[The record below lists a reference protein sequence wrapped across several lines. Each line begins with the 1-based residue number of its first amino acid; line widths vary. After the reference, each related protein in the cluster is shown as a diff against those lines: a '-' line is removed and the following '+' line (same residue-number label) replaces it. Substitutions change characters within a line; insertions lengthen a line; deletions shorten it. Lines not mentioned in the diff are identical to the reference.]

1 MSKRKKNTTKAKPS
15 TNRQSARTSKSR
27 KWRDLRQFSLVFIL
41 LAGVVGSG
49 LAAFKY
55 SYDASHDL
63 AVIGKGVPTIVQIHD
78 PNCPLCN
85 QLRSNASSAADRFG
99 DRLLYRIA
107 DIKTPQ
113 GLQLQRRHDVP
124 HVTLLLFD
132 GKGELRR
139 VLTGVKSNAVLY
151 RAFEAHLERWGPDRE
166 KRTEDRDAQS

>member
-1 MSKRKKNTTKAKPS
+1 MSKRKKNTNKARPS
-15 TNRQSARTSKSR
+15 ASRQSARTSTSR
-27 KWRDLRQFSLVFIL
+27 KWRDFRQFSLVFIL
-41 LAGVVGSG
+41 LAGVVGTG

-55 SYDASHDL
+55 SNDASHDL

-85 QLRSNASSAADRFG
+85 QLRSNATSAADRFG
-99 DRLLYRIA
+99 ERLLYRIA

-139 VLTGVKSNAVLY
+139 VLTGVKSDDVLY
-151 RAFEAHLERWGPDRE
+151 RAFEAHLERWDPDGE
-166 KRTEDRDAQS
+166 KRTEERDAQS